1 MASDRQKREGS
12 DRAEARRRKLLAE
25 LERLRQLLAQDLRAR
40 RLFLFGSLATGE
52 IHEWSDLDVVVVMET
67 ADRFIDRGLEIR
79 RRLGPRVGLDVVV
92 YTPEE
97 LHALA
102 VRPFV
107 REEILRKGRVVP
119 LRPTQ
124 EAEEWLAFADD
135 DLRTA
140 RAVMTEGIYNQ
151 VCFHAQQCVEKC
163 LKAILAKEGQLI
175 PRTHRIGDLWEL
187 LPEVAREALAPL
199 QDALLELDSYY
210 TTTRY
215 PDALPGTRETGLPD
229 RSHAERA
236 LHHADLCWQA
246 TRHLIRG

>member
-1 MASDRQKREGS
+1 M
-12 DRAEARRRKLLAE
+12 AE
-25 LERLRQLLAQDLRAR
+25 LERLRALLAQDPRAR

-52 IHEWSDLDVVVVMET
+52 VHEWSDLDVVVVMET
-67 ADRFIDRGLEIR
+67 ADRFIDRVLEIR
-79 RRLGPRVGLDVVV
+79 RRLRPRVGLDVVV

-107 REEILRKGRVVP
+107 REEVLTKGRVVP

-140 RAVMTEGIYNQ
+140 RAVVTEGIYNQ

-175 PRTHRIGDLWEL
+175 PRTHRIVDLWEL
-187 LPEVAREALAPL
+187 LPEVARKTLAPL

-210 TTTRY
+210 TLTRY

-236 LHHADLCWQA
+236 LDHAERCWQA
-246 TRHLIRG
+246 TRRLLWRSGGGE